1 MKKTLGWWT
10 TESLRRSPPT
20 SKTSKWRTKART
32 TIKATPLR
40 KKPNQATVKER
51 LLAMMKRKKRP
62 LLLKAILPQQQ
73 LQPLPQMG
81 PPLDRG
87 AAKSLRLSLSL
98 PSSPPRSSARP
109 RKPRRARRPPRKR
122 R

>member
-1 MKKTLGWWT
+1 MV
-10 TESLRRSPPT
+10 SLRGSPPT

-32 TIKATPLR
+32 TIRATPL
-40 KKPNQATVKER
+40 KNNLNQATLKAR
-51 LLAMMKRKKRP
+51 QLAMKKRKKRP
-62 LLLKAILPQQQ
+62 LLEKAILPQQQ

-109 RKPRRARRPPRKR
+109 RKPRRARRPPPKR

>member
-1 MKKTLGWWT
+1 MKKTLRWLT
-10 TESLRRSPPT
+10 TVSLRGSPPT
-20 SKTSKWRTKART
+20 SKTSKWRTKMGT
-32 TIKATPLR
+32 TIKATPL
-40 KKPNQATVKER
+40 KMDLNQVTQKVR
-51 LLAMMKRKKRP
+51 QLAMKKRKKR
-62 LLLKAILPQQQ
+62 LLEKAILPQQQ

-98 PSSPPRSSARP
+98 PSSPPRSSVRP
-109 RKPRRARRPPRKR
+109 RKPRRARRPPQKR